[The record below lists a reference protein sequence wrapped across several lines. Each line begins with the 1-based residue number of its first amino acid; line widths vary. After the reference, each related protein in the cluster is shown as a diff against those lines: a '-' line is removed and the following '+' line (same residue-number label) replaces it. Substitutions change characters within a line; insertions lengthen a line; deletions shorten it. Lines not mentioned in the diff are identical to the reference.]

1 MCHLSTTRNPNSTRK
16 RKKKKDESISSSKV
30 DKVSTFKKTPN
41 MKGTCYEPETER
53 DLDEDK
59 KREPENMM
67 ADIMAMA
74 IEE

>member
-1 MCHLSTTRNPNSTRK
+1 
-16 RKKKKDESISSSKV
+16 
-30 DKVSTFKKTPN
+30 